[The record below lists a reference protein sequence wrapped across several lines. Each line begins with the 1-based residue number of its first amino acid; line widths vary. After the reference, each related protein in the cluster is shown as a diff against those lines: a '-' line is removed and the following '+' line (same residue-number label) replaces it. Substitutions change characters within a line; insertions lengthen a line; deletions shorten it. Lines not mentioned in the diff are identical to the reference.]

1 MDVARV
7 NYLCIIPFKIY
18 FYINIFRIV
27 YFVYIPLILK
37 TPPRQKKRDLNKK
50 QKWVLLPTDYRLLLA
65 TNVGYTALAETYYDH
80 QDATALLLLL
90 LLLST
95 ALLRACNS
103 IASSI

>member
-1 MDVARV
+1 MYYSIQ
-7 NYLCIIPFKIY
+7 NLLLYK
-18 FYINIFRIV
+18 
-27 YFVYIPLILK
+27 YIPYCLFCLYSTNFK
-37 TPPRQKKRDLNKK
+37 DTAETKKRDLNKK